1 MEFVFAFFETQLYH
15 SSVWILVDIIMSQ
28 CKKAGHTWSVETNV
42 TNGREEE
49 RKEKIEE
56 ECVRNMFICTCM
68 KIFFCNIVPCTP
80 VGNNNVFYHLK
91 KIKVHKNWGDENNP
105 IIFILMY
112 ITHLLPDFSLYVL
125 EIIPYIIYIIYILH
139 MIYHM

>member
-1 MEFVFAFFETQLYH
+1 MEVFFAFFETQLYH
-15 SSVWILVDIIMSQ
+15 SSVWTLVDNIMSQ
-28 CKKAGHTWSVETNV
+28 CKKARYTWSMETKE

-56 ECVRNMFICTCM
+56 DCVRNKFLCTCM
-68 KIFFCNIVPCTP
+68 KISFCNIVPCTP
-80 VGNNNVFYHLK
+80 VGKNMFYHLK

-112 ITHLLPDFSLYVL
+112 IPHLLPGFSLYVL
-125 EIIPYIIYIIYILH
+125 EIIPYVIYIILPLQLCITQ
-139 MIYHM
+139 